1 MKTQELIHTIRVKQA
16 PECAVESDK
25 PVGNGKRMNARKTMD
40 LYGSGACIQGL
51 GTTYLYPANTGEV
64 GHGLEVRK
72 GVVWR
77 WGERGSLF

>member
-40 LYGSGACIQGL
+40 LYGSEARTQGS
-51 GTTYLYPANTGEV
+51 GTTYLYPTNTREV
-64 GHGLEVRK
+64 GHGSKVRK
-72 GVVWR
+72 DVV
-77 WGERGSLF
+77 